1 MIFQQIKRFQQYR
14 KSFTLIEISIVVAII
29 ALFFGLIFPKI
40 PIVKEEEVKAQ
51 ARKISNFLTNIID
64 TTSRN
69 KKSLKLVILRP
80 EKKFELHDCVPLG
93 MKEEEK
99 QKLEKIQKQLK
110 ETFLFP
116 FLGQPIESLSGAC
129 EWKKTKEL
137 KVSSE
142 ITKVFVDGEETFGKE
157 VEIVFQP
164 AKVPLLEIELEKKIW
179 VNLNPYTF
187 KVSVSDNPI
196 HIVRF

>member
-1 MIFQQIKRFQQYR
+1 MIFRQSKQ
-14 KSFTLIEISIVVAII
+14 SFTLIEISVVVAII
-29 ALFFGLIFPKI
+29 ALFFGLVFPRI
-40 PIVKEEEVKAQ
+40 PIFKEEEIKSQ
-51 ARKISNFLTNIID
+51 ARKISNFIMNIID
-64 TTSRN
+64 NTSRN
-69 KKSLKLVILRP
+69 KKSLKLVISKS
-80 EKKFELHDCVPLG
+80 EKKFELHECVPLG

-99 QKLEKIQKQLK
+99 QKLEKIQKQIK

-116 FLGQPIESLSGAC
+116 LFGPQIETLSGAC

-142 ITKVFVDGEETFGKE
+142 ITKIFVDGEETFGKE
-157 VEIVFQP
+157 VDIVFQP

-187 KVSVSDNPI
+187 KISIGDNPI
-196 HIVRF
+196 HMVRF

>member
-1 MIFQQIKRFQQYR
+1 MIFQQSKRFQRYR
-14 KSFTLIEISIVVAII
+14 KSFTLIEISVVVAII

-40 PIVKEEEVKAQ
+40 PIFKEEEIKAQ
-51 ARKISNFLTNIID
+51 ARRISNFLTNIID

-69 KKSLKLVILRP
+69 KKSLKLVILRQ

-99 QKLEKIQKQLK
+99 RKLEKIQKQLK

-187 KVSVSDNPI
+187 KISVSDNPI

>member
-1 MIFQQIKRFQQYR
+1 MIFRQSKQG
-14 KSFTLIEISIVVAII
+14 FTLIEISVVVAII
-29 ALFFGLIFPKI
+29 ALFFGLVFPRI
-40 PIVKEEEVKAQ
+40 PIFKEEEIKSQ
-51 ARKISNFLTNIID
+51 ARKISNFIMNIID
-64 TTSRN
+64 NTSRN
-69 KKSLKLVILRP
+69 KKSLKLVISKS
-80 EKKFELHDCVPLG
+80 EKKFELHECVPLG

-99 QKLEKIQKQLK
+99 QKLEKIQKQIK

-116 FLGQPIESLSGAC
+116 LFGPQIETLSGAC

-142 ITKVFVDGEETFGKE
+142 ITKIFVDGEETFGKE
-157 VEIVFQP
+157 VDIVFQP

-187 KVSVSDNPI
+187 KISIGDNPI
-196 HIVRF
+196 HMVRF

>member
-1 MIFQQIKRFQQYR
+1 MIFRQSKQG
-14 KSFTLIEISIVVAII
+14 FTLIEISVVVAII
-29 ALFFGLIFPKI
+29 ALFFGLVFPRI
-40 PIVKEEEVKAQ
+40 PIFKEEEIKSQ
-51 ARKISNFLTNIID
+51 ARKISNFIMNIID
-64 TTSRN
+64 NTSRN
-69 KKSLKLVILRP
+69 KKSLKLVISKS
-80 EKKFELHDCVPLG
+80 EKKFELHECVPLG
-93 MKEEEK
+93 MNEEEK
-99 QKLEKIQKQLK
+99 QKLEKIQKQIK

-116 FLGQPIESLSGAC
+116 LFGPQIETLSGAC

-142 ITKVFVDGEETFGKE
+142 ITKIFVDGEETFGKE
-157 VEIVFQP
+157 VDIVFQP

-187 KVSVSDNPI
+187 KISIGDNPI

>member
-1 MIFQQIKRFQQYR
+1 MIFRQSKQG
-14 KSFTLIEISIVVAII
+14 FTLIEISVVVAII
-29 ALFFGLIFPKI
+29 ALFFGLVFPRI
-40 PIVKEEEVKAQ
+40 PIFKEEETKSQ
-51 ARKISNFLTNIID
+51 ARKISNFIMNIID
-64 TTSRN
+64 NTSRN
-69 KKSLKLVILRP
+69 KKSLKLVISKS
-80 EKKFELHDCVPLG
+80 EKKFELHECVPLG

-99 QKLEKIQKQLK
+99 QKLEKIQKQIK

-116 FLGQPIESLSGAC
+116 LFGPQIETLSGAC

-142 ITKVFVDGEETFGKE
+142 ITKIFVDGEETFGKE
-157 VEIVFQP
+157 VDIVFQP

-187 KVSVSDNPI
+187 KISIGDNPI

>member
-1 MIFQQIKRFQQYR
+1 MIFQQSKRFQRYR
-14 KSFTLIEISIVVAII
+14 KSFTLIEISVVVAII

-40 PIVKEEEVKAQ
+40 PIFKEEEIKAQ
-51 ARKISNFLTNIID
+51 ARRISNFLTNIID

-80 EKKFELHDCVPLG
+80 EKKFELLDCVPLG
-93 MKEEEK
+93 MREEEK

-116 FLGQPIESLSGAC
+116 FLGQPIESISGAC
-129 EWKKTKEL
+129 EWKKIKEL

-187 KVSVSDNPI
+187 KISVSDNPI

>member
-1 MIFQQIKRFQQYR
+1 MIFRQSKQG
-14 KSFTLIEISIVVAII
+14 FTLIEISVVVAII
-29 ALFFGLIFPKI
+29 ALFFGLVFPRI
-40 PIVKEEEVKAQ
+40 PIFKEEEIKSQ
-51 ARKISNFLTNIID
+51 ARKISNFIMNIID
-64 TTSRN
+64 NTSRN
-69 KKSLKLVILRP
+69 KKSLKLVISKS
-80 EKKFELHDCVPLG
+80 EKKFELHECVPLG

-99 QKLEKIQKQLK
+99 QRLEKIQKQIK

-116 FLGQPIESLSGAC
+116 LFGPQIETLSGAC

-142 ITKVFVDGEETFGKE
+142 ITKIFVDGEETFGKE
-157 VEIVFQP
+157 VDIVFQP

-187 KVSVSDNPI
+187 KISIGDNPI

>member
-1 MIFQQIKRFQQYR
+1 MIFRQSKQG
-14 KSFTLIEISIVVAII
+14 FTLIEISVVVAII
-29 ALFFGLIFPKI
+29 ALFFGLVFPRI
-40 PIVKEEEVKAQ
+40 PIFKEEEIKSQ
-51 ARKISNFLTNIID
+51 ARKISNFIMNIID
-64 TTSRN
+64 NTSRN
-69 KKSLKLVILRP
+69 KKSLKLVISKS
-80 EKKFELHDCVPLG
+80 EKKFELHECVPLG

-99 QKLEKIQKQLK
+99 QKLEKIQKQIK

-116 FLGQPIESLSGAC
+116 LFGPQIETLSGAC

-142 ITKVFVDGEETFGKE
+142 ITKIFVDGEETFGKE
-157 VEIVFQP
+157 VDIVFQP

-187 KVSVSDNPI
+187 KISIGDNPI

>member
-1 MIFQQIKRFQQYR
+1 MIFRQSKQG
-14 KSFTLIEISIVVAII
+14 FTLIEISVVVAII
-29 ALFFGLIFPKI
+29 ALFFGLVFPRI
-40 PIVKEEEVKAQ
+40 PIFKEEETKFQ
-51 ARKISNFLTNIID
+51 ARKISNFIMNIID
-64 TTSRN
+64 NTSRN
-69 KKSLKLVILRP
+69 KKSLKLVISKS
-80 EKKFELHDCVPLG
+80 EKKFELHECVPLG

-99 QKLEKIQKQLK
+99 QKLEKIQKQIK

-116 FLGQPIESLSGAC
+116 LFGPQIETLSGAC

-142 ITKVFVDGEETFGKE
+142 ITKIFVDGEETFGKE
-157 VEIVFQP
+157 VDIVFQP

-187 KVSVSDNPI
+187 KISIGDNPI

>member
-1 MIFQQIKRFQQYR
+1 MIFRQSKQG
-14 KSFTLIEISIVVAII
+14 FTLIEISVVVAII
-29 ALFFGLIFPKI
+29 ALFFGLVFPRI
-40 PIVKEEEVKAQ
+40 PIFKEEETKSQ
-51 ARKISNFLTNIID
+51 ARKISNFIMNIID
-64 TTSRN
+64 NTSRN
-69 KKSLKLVILRP
+69 KKSLKLVISKS
-80 EKKFELHDCVPLG
+80 EKKFELHECVPLG

-99 QKLEKIQKQLK
+99 QKLEKIQKQIK

-116 FLGQPIESLSGAC
+116 LFGPQIETLSGAC

-142 ITKVFVDGEETFGKE
+142 ITKIFVDGEETFGKE
-157 VEIVFQP
+157 VDIVFQP
-164 AKVPLLEIELEKKIW
+164 ARVPLLEIELEKKIW

-187 KVSVSDNPI
+187 KISIGDNPI

>member
-1 MIFQQIKRFQQYR
+1 MIFRQSKHG
-14 KSFTLIEISIVVAII
+14 FTLIEISVVVAII
-29 ALFFGLIFPKI
+29 ALFFGLVFPRI
-40 PIVKEEEVKAQ
+40 PIFKEEETKSQ
-51 ARKISNFLTNIID
+51 ARKISNFIMNIID
-64 TTSRN
+64 NTSRN
-69 KKSLKLVILRP
+69 KKSLKLVISKS
-80 EKKFELHDCVPLG
+80 EKKFELHECVPLG

-99 QKLEKIQKQLK
+99 QKLEKIQKQIK

-116 FLGQPIESLSGAC
+116 LFGPQIETLSGAC

-142 ITKVFVDGEETFGKE
+142 ITKIFVDGEETFGKE
-157 VEIVFQP
+157 VDIVFQP

-187 KVSVSDNPI
+187 KISIGDNPI

>member
-1 MIFQQIKRFQQYR
+1 MIFRQSKQG
-14 KSFTLIEISIVVAII
+14 FTLIEISVVVAII
-29 ALFFGLIFPKI
+29 ALFFGLVFPRI
-40 PIVKEEEVKAQ
+40 PIFKEEETKSQ
-51 ARKISNFLTNIID
+51 ARKISNFIMNIID
-64 TTSRN
+64 NTSRN
-69 KKSLKLVILRP
+69 KKSLKLVISKS
-80 EKKFELHDCVPLG
+80 EKKFELHECVPLG

-99 QKLEKIQKQLK
+99 QKLEKIQKQIK

-116 FLGQPIESLSGAC
+116 LFGPQIETLSGAC

-142 ITKVFVDGEETFGKE
+142 ITKIFVDGEETFGKE
-157 VEIVFQP
+157 VDIVFQP

-187 KVSVSDNPI
+187 KISIGDNPI
-196 HIVRF
+196 HMVRF

>member
-1 MIFQQIKRFQQYR
+1 MIFRQSKQG
-14 KSFTLIEISIVVAII
+14 FTLIEISVVVAII
-29 ALFFGLIFPKI
+29 ALFFGLVFPRI
-40 PIVKEEEVKAQ
+40 PIFKEEEIKSQ
-51 ARKISNFLTNIID
+51 ARKISNFIMNIID
-64 TTSRN
+64 NTSRN
-69 KKSLKLVILRP
+69 KKSLKLVISKS
-80 EKKFELHDCVPLG
+80 EKKFELHECVPLG

-99 QKLEKIQKQLK
+99 QKLEKIQKQIK

-116 FLGQPIESLSGAC
+116 LFGPQIETLSGAC

-142 ITKVFVDGEETFGKE
+142 ITKIFVDGEETFGKE
-157 VEIVFQP
+157 VDIVFQP
-164 AKVPLLEIELEKKIW
+164 ARVPLLEIELEKKIW

-187 KVSVSDNPI
+187 KISIGDNPI

>member
-1 MIFQQIKRFQQYR
+1 MIFRQSKQG
-14 KSFTLIEISIVVAII
+14 FTLIEISVVVAII
-29 ALFFGLIFPKI
+29 ALFFGLVFPRI
-40 PIVKEEEVKAQ
+40 PIFKEEEIKSQ
-51 ARKISNFLTNIID
+51 ARKISNFIMNIID
-64 TTSRN
+64 NTSRN
-69 KKSLKLVILRP
+69 KKSLKLVISKS
-80 EKKFELHDCVPLG
+80 EKKFELHECVPLG

-99 QKLEKIQKQLK
+99 QKLEKIQKQIK

-116 FLGQPIESLSGAC
+116 LFGPQIETLSGAC

-142 ITKVFVDGEETFGKE
+142 ITKIFVDGEETFGKE
-157 VEIVFQP
+157 VDIVFQP
-164 AKVPLLEIELEKKIW
+164 AKVPLLEIELEKKMW

-187 KVSVSDNPI
+187 KISIGDNPI

>member
-1 MIFQQIKRFQQYR
+1 MIFRQSKQG
-14 KSFTLIEISIVVAII
+14 FTLIEISVVVAII
-29 ALFFGLIFPKI
+29 ALFFGLVFPRI
-40 PIVKEEEVKAQ
+40 PIFKEEEIKSQ
-51 ARKISNFLTNIID
+51 ARKISNFIMNIID
-64 TTSRN
+64 NTSRN
-69 KKSLKLVILRP
+69 KKSLKLVISKS
-80 EKKFELHDCVPLG
+80 EKKFELHECVPLG

-99 QKLEKIQKQLK
+99 QKLEKIQKQIK

-116 FLGQPIESLSGAC
+116 LFGPQIETLSGAC

-142 ITKVFVDGEETFGKE
+142 ITKIFVDGEETFGKE
-157 VEIVFQP
+157 VDIVFQP

-187 KVSVSDNPI
+187 KVSIGDNPI

>member
-1 MIFQQIKRFQQYR
+1 MIFRQSKQG
-14 KSFTLIEISIVVAII
+14 FTLIEISVVVAII
-29 ALFFGLIFPKI
+29 ALFFGLVFPRI
-40 PIVKEEEVKAQ
+40 PIFKEEEIKSQ
-51 ARKISNFLTNIID
+51 ARKISNFIMNIID
-64 TTSRN
+64 NTSRN
-69 KKSLKLVILRP
+69 KKSLKLVISKS
-80 EKKFELHDCVPLG
+80 EKKFELHECVPLG

-99 QKLEKIQKQLK
+99 QKLEKIQKQIK

-116 FLGQPIESLSGAC
+116 LFGPQIETLSGAC

-142 ITKVFVDGEETFGKE
+142 ITKIFVDGEETFGKE
-157 VEIVFQP
+157 VDIVFQP

-187 KVSVSDNPI
+187 KVSIGDNPI
-196 HIVRF
+196 HMVRF

>member
-1 MIFQQIKRFQQYR
+1 MIFRQSKQG
-14 KSFTLIEISIVVAII
+14 FTLIEISVVVAII
-29 ALFFGLIFPKI
+29 ALFFGLVFPQI
-40 PIVKEEEVKAQ
+40 PIFKEEEIKSQ
-51 ARKISNFLTNIID
+51 ARKISNFIMNIID
-64 TTSRN
+64 NTSRN
-69 KKSLKLVILRP
+69 KKSLKLVISKS
-80 EKKFELHDCVPLG
+80 EKKFELHECVPLG

-99 QKLEKIQKQLK
+99 QKLEKIQKQIK

-116 FLGQPIESLSGAC
+116 LFGPQIETLSGAC

-142 ITKVFVDGEETFGKE
+142 ITKIFVDGEETFGKE
-157 VEIVFQP
+157 VDIVFQP

-187 KVSVSDNPI
+187 KVSIGDNPI
-196 HIVRF
+196 HMVRF

>member
-1 MIFQQIKRFQQYR
+1 
-14 KSFTLIEISIVVAII
+14 
-29 ALFFGLIFPKI
+29 
-40 PIVKEEEVKAQ
+40 
-51 ARKISNFLTNIID
+51 
-64 TTSRN
+64 
-69 KKSLKLVILRP
+69 
-80 EKKFELHDCVPLG
+80 

-99 QKLEKIQKQLK
+99 QKLEKIQKQIK

-116 FLGQPIESLSGAC
+116 LFGPQIETLSGAC

-142 ITKVFVDGEETFGKE
+142 ITKIFVDGEETFGKE
-157 VEIVFQP
+157 VDIVFQP

-187 KVSVSDNPI
+187 KISIGDNPI
-196 HIVRF
+196 HMVRF

>member
-1 MIFQQIKRFQQYR
+1 MIFRQSKQG
-14 KSFTLIEISIVVAII
+14 FTLIEISVVVAII
-29 ALFFGLIFPKI
+29 ALFFGLVFPRI
-40 PIVKEEEVKAQ
+40 PIFKEEEIKSQ
-51 ARKISNFLTNIID
+51 ARKISNFIMNIID
-64 TTSRN
+64 NTSRN
-69 KKSLKLVILRP
+69 KKSLKLVISKS
-80 EKKFELHDCVPLG
+80 EKKFELHECVPLG

-99 QKLEKIQKQLK
+99 QRLEKIQKQIK

-116 FLGQPIESLSGAC
+116 LFGPQIETLSGAC

-142 ITKVFVDGEETFGKE
+142 ITKIFVDGEETFGKE
-157 VEIVFQP
+157 VDVVFQP
-164 AKVPLLEIELEKKIW
+164 AKVPLLEIELGKKIW

-187 KVSVSDNPI
+187 KISIGDNPI

>member
-1 MIFQQIKRFQQYR
+1 MIFRQSKQG
-14 KSFTLIEISIVVAII
+14 FTLIEISVVVAII
-29 ALFFGLIFPKI
+29 ALFFGLVFPRI
-40 PIVKEEEVKAQ
+40 PIFKEEEIKSQ
-51 ARKISNFLTNIID
+51 ARKISNFIMNIID
-64 TTSRN
+64 NTSRN
-69 KKSLKLVILRP
+69 KKSLKLVISKS
-80 EKKFELHDCVPLG
+80 EKKFELHECIPLG

-99 QKLEKIQKQLK
+99 QKLEKIQKQIK

-116 FLGQPIESLSGAC
+116 LFGPQIETLSGAC

-142 ITKVFVDGEETFGKE
+142 ITKIFVDGEETFGKE
-157 VEIVFQP
+157 VDIVFQP

-187 KVSVSDNPI
+187 KISIGDNPI